1 MSPYL
6 EEYGPR
12 YNVQQAPKMHGEEF
26 KQQQATVRAM
36 TFSDDGEEVVPGVT
50 KSPKW
55 TSQAA
60 KYVTTPGKRDA
71 EVLSG
76 LEELADKHKIAFS
89 EQRKVELEEAK
100 RQAQT
105 DAVRRQTDRARQA
118 EAETKH
124 RAQKARDDVDLE
136 KQQREYK
143 AQERERKRIE
153 NVELERIELE
163 GEEQRRL
170 KREAE
175 VTQQRAMEQ
184 KERESASKS
193 QSNAPTP
200 TPVEYKP
207 PPPAMRTPRP
217 AGRPPRPDWPP
228 PKAVGKTAG
237 NPPVAATSNNSE
249 QDIFSMMSSSGGKPL
264 DAVALPAGWGTG
276 TGPASRAPDP
286 MGMPSVNAAAFM
298 AKTGAIGGKIVAKV
312 KSRPKAGAVAPY
324 STPSVDPFAS
334 LNFGTPAA
342 PRPNADP
349 FSRLS
354 SGAPASASGSD
365 PFNLGT
371 SGVGTMEG
379 GAARPAGNN
388 ADDMF
393 SDMFS
398 GLSQKP
404 PPPPKK
410 QQTKPKSTGDALS
423 DFGF

>member
-1 MSPYL
+1 
-6 EEYGPR
+6 
-12 YNVQQAPKMHGEEF
+12 MHGDEF

-36 TFSDDGEEVVPGVT
+36 TFSDDGEEVVSGVT
-50 KSPKW
+50 KGPKW

-76 LEELADKHKIAFS
+76 LEELADKHKNAFS
-89 EQRKVELEEAK
+89 EQRKIELEEAK

-153 NVELERIELE
+153 NVELERIERE

-175 VTQQRAMEQ
+175 ATQQRAMEQ

-193 QSNAPTP
+193 QSNAPAP
-200 TPVEYKP
+200 PPADYKP

-217 AGRPPRPDWPP
+217 AGRPPRPDGPP
-228 PKAVGKTAG
+228 PKAAGKA
-237 NPPVAATSNNSE
+237 PVAATSSNSE

-298 AKTGAIGGKIVAKV
+298 AKPGAIGGKTVAKV
-312 KSRPKAGAVAPY
+312 KSRPKAGAVASS
-324 STPSVDPFAS
+324 STSSVDPFAS
-334 LNFGTPAA
+334 FNFGTPAA
-342 PRPNADP
+342 PRPDADP

-365 PFNLGT
+365 PFNIGMG
-371 SGVGTMEG
+371 GVGAMQG
-379 GAARPAGNN
+379 GAARPAANN

-410 QQTKPKSTGDALS
+410 QQPKPKSNAGDAFA